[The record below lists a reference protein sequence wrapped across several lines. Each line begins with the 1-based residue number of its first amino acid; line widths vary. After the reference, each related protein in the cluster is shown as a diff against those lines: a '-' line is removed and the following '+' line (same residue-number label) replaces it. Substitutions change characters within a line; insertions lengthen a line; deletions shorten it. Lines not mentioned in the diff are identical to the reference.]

1 MTYKLLIIRTVSHS
15 VKSTQAPQLSF
26 FAGAGRT
33 VATKMRP
40 SLMFLIAAAV
50 AVVASATVQNIMTT
64 KGNYRCSHEAT
75 RSQGKREGNEIPVY
89 IHFFQTRGAQSTCIS
104 GVATLRGVP
113 AV

>member
-15 VKSTQAPQLSF
+15 VKSTQAPRLSF

-33 VATKMRP
+33 VATEMRL

-50 AVVASATVQNIMTT
+50 AVVASATAENMTT
-64 KGNYRCSHEAT
+64 EGNYRCSHAAT
-75 RSQGKREGNEIPVY
+75 RSQGKREGSEIPVY
-89 IHFFQTRGAQSTCIS
+89 TLFQTRGAQSTCIS
-104 GVATLRGVP
+104 